1 MSDFLLILVL
11 GALMQAARSF
21 APASGTASA
30 GTALSFGFL
39 LLTAYFVG
47 NVFKRMRLPRL
58 TGYLAAG
65 ILAGPEVLDFV
76 PRITLDR
83 LSLVTGVATALIALT
98 AGVEM
103 DLRSMRPLL
112 KSIALISAAAIG
124 LALLLLFGAVLVA
137 SPLLPFVSSQ
147 PWPARLAIA
156 GVLAVVMA
164 AQSPAVAVAVRNEL
178 RAEGPVSKTV
188 TGVVVAGDLVIVVL
202 FALVSSLAKS
212 LMGSGADA
220 SAVGQTLGWEI

>member
-76 PRITLDR
+76 PRTALDR

-112 KSIALISAAAIG
+112 RSIALISATSIG
-124 LALLLLFGAVLVA
+124 LAMLLLFGAVLAA
-137 SPLLPFVSSQ
+137 SPFLPFLATL
-147 PWPARLAIA
+147 PWAARAA
-156 GVLAVVMA
+156 VAAVLAVVIA

-178 RAEGPVSKTV
+178 RANGPLSQTV
-188 TGVVVAGDLVIVVL
+188 TGVVVAGDLVIVVM
-202 FALVSSLAKS
+202 FALLSSLARS
-212 LMGSGADA
+212 VMGSGGDG
-220 SAVGQTLGWEI
+220 SGIG